1 MKDKSV
7 NIAVLGLGYMG
18 QSHVRVL
25 SSLAHTNLIAVCDI
39 DDQKTRKIAKQYKL
53 RSYNNFE
60 KLLSNEKLDAV
71 SVCLPTALHLSASCV
86 ALAKKIAVFVE
97 KPICSTVSEA
107 KKLIS
112 IAKAENK
119 PIMVGHIERFNPV
132 VNEVKQRIKSGEL
145 GEVYQIHTQRVSPPT
160 DLGVDVPVSV
170 DLATHD
176 IDIMLYLS
184 GQEPERIYAESVSK
198 LLKNNDSTIAMI
210 RFENGVIGLIEASWL
225 YPIKKRTLSVLGE
238 KGLYVADYI
247 TQELFFY
254 KRNESLFKS
263 NNYLNYAAVKADVV
277 KIAFDWREPLQIEL
291 ESFVDALRFGRK
303 MPVSG
308 VEGLKALEI
317 AHIFEKSSAQN
328 RIIK

>member
-25 SSLAHTNLIAVCDI
+25 SSLADTNLVAVCDI
-39 DDQKTRKIAKQYKL
+39 DEQKTRKIAKQYKL
-53 RSYNNFE
+53 RSYHNFE
-60 KLLSNEKLDAV
+60 KLLSGEKLDAV
-71 SVCLPTALHLSASCV
+71 SVCLPTALHLKASAF
-86 ALAKKIAVFVE
+86 ALRKKIAVFVE
-97 KPICSTVSEA
+97 KPITGTVSEA
-107 KKLIS
+107 KKLIA

-119 PIMVGHIERFNPV
+119 PMMVGHIERFNPV
-132 VNEVKQRIKSGEL
+132 VNEIKQRIKSGEL

-160 DLGVDVPVSV
+160 DLGVDVAVSV

-184 GQEPERIYAESVSK
+184 GQKPERIYAESLSK
-198 LLKNNDSTIAMI
+198 LLKNNDSIIAI
-210 RFENGVIGLIEASWL
+210 VRFENGIVGLVEASWL

-263 NNYLNYAAVKADVV
+263 PTYLNYAAVKADVV
-277 KIAFDWREPLQIEL
+277 KIAFRWREPLQVEL
-291 ESFVDALRFGRK
+291 ESFIDALRFGRK
-303 MPVSG
+303 MPVSAAS
-308 VEGLKALEI
+308 GLAALEI
-317 AHIFEKSSAQN
+317 AHIFEKSSVQN
-328 RIIK
+328 RVIK